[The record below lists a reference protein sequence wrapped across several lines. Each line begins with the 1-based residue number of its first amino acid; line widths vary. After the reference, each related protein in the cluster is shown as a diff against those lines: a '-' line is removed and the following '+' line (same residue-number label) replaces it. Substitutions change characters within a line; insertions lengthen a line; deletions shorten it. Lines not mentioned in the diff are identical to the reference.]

1 MMNLA
6 TLARL
11 VARRTPHGSRDGRR
25 AAPEVV
31 VAEAR
36 QGGGGGL
43 GSPRGYAGMGVEI
56 ALPIVLFMYLGY
68 RMDAWL
74 GSDPWL
80 LSLGAL
86 LGVAVGFYGFIR
98 RVLPPKQEKDRT

>member
-1 MMNLA
+1 MKHR

-11 VARRTPHGSRDGRR
+11 VTREHRRPPLEVAARLPE
-25 AAPEVV
+25 APL
-31 VAEAR
+31 AGAR

-43 GSPRGYAGMGVEI
+43 GSPRAYAGMGVEI

-68 RMDAWL
+68 RLDAWL

-86 LGVAVGFYGFIR
+86 LGVAVGSYGFIR
-98 RVLPPKQEKDRT
+98 RVLPPKQEKD